1 MPRDTQNCAHS
12 APQAIRNA
20 EKMTDGNGQREARIE
35 AFGATEGGTAEAA
48 AAARASALRP
58 RAVARGR
65 GFFIGR
71 RS

>member
-12 APQAIRNA
+12 APHAIRKA
-20 EKMTDGNGQREARIE
+20 EKMTDGKGQSWARSDPP
-35 AFGATEGGTAEAA
+35 GAAEGAAAEAA
-48 AAARASALRP
+48 ATVRASALRP

>member
-1 MPRDTQNCAHS
+1 
-12 APQAIRNA
+12 
-20 EKMTDGNGQREARIE
+20 MTDGKGQSEASTE
-35 AFGATEGGTAEAA
+35 AFGAADGGTAEAA
-48 AAARASALRP
+48 AAARASTLRP